1 MLTLVLL
8 TIPIGLAIGLP
19 VTALLV
25 RLGRR
30 LNALDS
36 QGSAGHVKVLRAV
49 PNIGGVAIFLAVAAP
64 LAGFVVVAAV
74 SGVDGLAERLPALAP
89 YAERIRESLPTAAA
103 LLGCLVLLH
112 VVGLVDDRRALGAF
126 TKLLLQVV
134 PAVIMAAFFDVR
146 LFTFL
151 DKWVPAAAP
160 VLSIAL
166 SVLWIVLITNAVNF
180 LDNMDGLAGGVAAIS
195 ALLFMVAAILY
206 DQWFIAATLGL
217 LIGGLTG
224 FLAFNFPPAR
234 IFMGD
239 GGSLVVGFLLG
250 VLTARTTFYDYMHP
264 RTLLGDGWY
273 GVFMPLVVLA
283 VPIYDFTSVTLIRL
297 RQGKSPFVG
306 DQQHFS
312 HRLVQRGFTRRGA
325 VLVIWTIAA
334 VTGISGITLG
344 SLSGWQAILVGVQT
358 VLILLVLAGM
368 EYASRHA
375 AKPRQERR

>member
-1 MLTLVLL
+1 ML

-30 LNALDS
+30 LNALDT
-36 QGSAGHVKVLRAV
+36 QGSAGHVKALRSV
-49 PNIGGVAIFLAVAAP
+49 PNIGGIAIFLAVAAP
-64 LAGFVVVAAV
+64 LGGFVALAA
-74 SGVDGLAERLPALAP
+74 STGIGGLAQQLPALGP
-89 YAERIRESLPTAAA
+89 YVDRIHKSLPTAAA

-112 VVGLVDDRRALGAF
+112 VVGLVDDRRALGAGA
-126 TKLLLQVV
+126 KLALQIL
-134 PAVIMAAFFDVR
+134 PAAIMAAFFDVR

-151 DKWVPAAAP
+151 DKWLPAAAP
-160 VLSIAL
+160 FLSIAL
-166 SVLWIVLITNAVNF
+166 SVLWIVLITNAMNF
-180 LDNMDGLAGGVAAIS
+180 LDNMDGLSAGVAAIS
-195 ALLFMVAAILY
+195 ALLFMVAAVINE
-206 DQWFIAATLGL
+206 QWFIAAMLGL
-217 LIGGLTG
+217 LIGGLAG
-224 FLAFNFPPAR
+224 FLVFNFPPAR

-283 VPIYDFTSVTLIRL
+283 VPIYDFTSVTVIRL

-344 SLSGWQAILVGVQT
+344 SLRGWQAILVGVQT
-358 VLILLVLAGM
+358 ILILLVLAGM
-368 EYASRHA
+368 EYASRHV
-375 AKPRQERR
+375 AKPLQERR